1 MCSWAG
7 TASRADCAIPWT
19 TAAIQKIN
27 KNQSLNGQNR
37 QVKAFASFFPVC
49 PFCQLS
55 NDIYYKTFK
64 CQLRSFCGQLYSLSL
79 PINFQQLT
87 MMMICGGGK
96 TLSSLG
102 QLKRAVKWSVFC
114 LRLFSFSFS
123 SLFLFGPVFVS
134 FHLAQQIAVWAGMMS
149 YRIDN
154 GWIGC
159 QVGSVRGCA
168 LTEMLR
174 GVLKISYF

>member
-1 MCSWAG
+1 MGCKPKTNEAVVKARKICSWAG
-7 TASRADCAIPWT
+7 RASRADCAIPWT

-27 KNQSLNGQNR
+27 KNQSLNGQNH

-96 TLSSLG
+96 RWAPWANSNEPSNGQSS
-102 QLKRAVKWSVFC
+102 VYVF
-114 LRLFSFSFS
+114 FP
-123 SLFLFGPVFVS
+123 FLFPLYFY
-134 FHLAQQIAVWAGMMS
+134 LALSLSPFIWLNRSPSELAWCH
-149 YRIDN
+149 
-154 GWIGC
+154 IG
-159 QVGSVRGCA
+159 
-168 LTEMLR
+168 
-174 GVLKISYF
+174 

>member
-1 MCSWAG
+1 MGCKPKTNEAVVK
-7 TASRADCAIPWT
+7 ARKKCALELEQLPV
-19 TAAIQKIN
+19 N
-27 KNQSLNGQNR
+27 KNQSLNGQNH

-96 TLSSLG
+96 
-102 QLKRAVKWSVFC
+102 R
-114 LRLFSFSFS
+114 
-123 SLFLFGPVFVS
+123 
-134 FHLAQQIAVWAGMMS
+134 
-149 YRIDN
+149 
-154 GWIGC
+154 
-159 QVGSVRGCA
+159 
-168 LTEMLR
+168 
-174 GVLKISYF
+174 